1 MLEYLYLMSWDRTFG
16 FLASGSPPVYVRL
29 LVLNAVFLAVAGIR
43 RAVAADPL
51 SPGMMLLAQVVMLA
65 ANLFV
70 LYQTEAQNYAMAFMH
85 RF

>member
-16 FLASGSPPVYVRL
+16 FLASGSPPIYVRL
-29 LVLNAVFLAVAGIR
+29 LALNALFLAFAGIR
-43 RAVAADPL
+43 RAVAAEPL
-51 SPGMMLLAQVVMLA
+51 SSGMMLLAQVVMLA

-70 LYQTEAQNYAMAFMH
+70 LYQPEAQHYAMVFMR